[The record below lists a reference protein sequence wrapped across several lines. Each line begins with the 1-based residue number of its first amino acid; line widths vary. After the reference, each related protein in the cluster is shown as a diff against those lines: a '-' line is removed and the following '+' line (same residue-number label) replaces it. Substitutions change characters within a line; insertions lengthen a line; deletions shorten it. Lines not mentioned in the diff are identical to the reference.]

1 MSSEVAVL
9 LNAQAR
15 RVTRKVVDQITNV
28 LPSDSVYVSKDLAD
42 AQDMTRD
49 IMSRG
54 FDTVLTGG
62 GDGTLVRFLK
72 HSFEYIEQNGRRGE
86 YPLIGVLKLGTG
98 NGISSYVGAREYLH
112 DLVTMTRTG
121 RSRHRR
127 RLSLIE
133 VEGDY
138 CPFAGFG
145 LDAMILN
152 DYHSHKNSWMG
163 RRLKYAF
170 TVPTVSIPRQLTI
183 RRKYPVGR
191 IVNEGTPAYLI
202 DPKGR
207 PVGRPIEKGQTI
219 YRGPLLIAGV
229 ATMPYY
235 GYGMKLY
242 PFIERCSGVMQLR
255 ISWASAAEALARLPD
270 IWKGTY
276 RSGSIQDYYCDK
288 VRMVF
293 DHETPFQIGGD
304 GVGLRKEVTFAVSG
318 RTVDLI
324 DLTRPRVRTLH

>member
-1 MSSEVAVL
+1 VSSSVAVL

-15 RVTRKVVDQITNV
+15 KVTRQVVDRITRA
-28 LPSDSVYVSKDLAD
+28 LPSDSVYVSSDLDEAEV
-42 AQDMTRD
+42 MTND
-49 IMSRG
+49 IMSRR
-54 FDTVLTGG
+54 FQTVLTGG

-72 HSFEYIEQNGRRGE
+72 HSLDYVDRHGTLRD

-98 NGISSYVGAREYLH
+98 NGISSFVGAGPYLR
-112 DLVTMTRTG
+112 DLAIMTRSG
-121 RSRHRR
+121 RSKHCR

-133 VEGDY
+133 VEGAY

-152 DYHSHKNSWMG
+152 DYSSHKESWAA

-170 TVPTVSIPRQLTI
+170 TVPTISIPKQLTV
-183 RRKYPVGR
+183 RRRYPVGR
-191 IVNEGTPAYLI
+191 IINEGRAAYLI
-202 DPKGR
+202 DPHGR
-207 PVGRPIEKGQTI
+207 PVGSPIETGQTI
-219 YRGPLLIAGV
+219 YHGPVLIAGV

-242 PFIERCSGVMQLR
+242 PFVERCSGVMQLR
-255 ISWASAAEALARLPD
+255 ISWAGTAEALARLPD

-276 RSGSIQDYYCDK
+276 RSATIQDYYCDR

-293 DHETPFQIGGD
+293 DHPTPFQIGGD
-304 GVGLRKEVTFAVSG
+304 GVGVREDVTFSVSHH
-318 RTVDLI
+318 TVDLI
-324 DLTRPRVRTLH
+324 DLTGPRDRTSN